1 MAPDRERDLAEAA
14 ASSDAPQVEIPSQGF
29 AERILSLQ
37 RSAGNRA
44 VGRLL
49 AGAQPRVLA
58 RSPWYRG
65 QVAGGERSPPGGAVH
80 DFGDGVY
87 IAATPELGGEYAA
100 LRSGSAKDFSRAELL
115 AGDPPE
121 EAFFKTLDLTK
132 DPRWAAHLASPLSE
146 LDPDLG
152 TFRDILPPRGP
163 NENYNGVFNS
173 FLNKHGLR
181 LQDYDSIIG
190 EEFVRGGTQVC
201 LRTPRAQQ
209 AVLGAMRVVA
219 RGMEIPQVRE
229 RAAAAAARGGGGGG
243 RGGGGGGPAGRPD
256 PRVRI
261 VLPDAAPVKE
271 SAPATAPVAAPTLP
285 PLASTQPRLQRLRTS
300 LAHAGTGVAFGGLM
314 LLGIAAALLRSSFDQ
329 RIIDHQLADMAP
341 EIDAAVRAKIPDA
354 LDLRADDP
362 EHPVYLRTCL
372 RVAYTTSTDHTEGGL
387 RASDLPVVWLRW
399 VSVGNEPWDFRRSG
413 TEPHFGYR
421 MDWTE
426 YVTSEPLESLIAPAL
441 VIPGSEPPQNQGSA
455 LEEMHP
461 TF

>member
-1 MAPDRERDLAEAA
+1 
-14 ASSDAPQVEIPSQGF
+14 
-29 AERILSLQ
+29 
-37 RSAGNRA
+37 
-44 VGRLL
+44 
-49 AGAQPRVLA
+49 
-58 RSPWYRG
+58 
-65 QVAGGERSPPGGAVH
+65 
-80 DFGDGVY
+80 
-87 IAATPELGGEYAA
+87 
-100 LRSGSAKDFSRAELL
+100 
-115 AGDPPE
+115 
-121 EAFFKTLDLTK
+121 
-132 DPRWAAHLASPLSE
+132 
-146 LDPDLG
+146 
-152 TFRDILPPRGP
+152 
-163 NENYNGVFNS
+163 
-173 FLNKHGLR
+173 
-181 LQDYDSIIG
+181 
-190 EEFVRGGTQVC
+190 
-201 LRTPRAQQ
+201 
-209 AVLGAMRVVA
+209 
-219 RGMEIPQVRE
+219 
-229 RAAAAAARGGGGGG
+229 
-243 RGGGGGGPAGRPD
+243 
-256 PRVRI
+256 
-261 VLPDAAPVKE
+261 
-271 SAPATAPVAAPTLP
+271 
-285 PLASTQPRLQRLRTS
+285 
-300 LAHAGTGVAFGGLM
+300 M